1 MTGPNSDCALLAKH
15 YALSAKVSS
24 MTDALELPAVL
35 DLVAAH
41 GLLEAFT
48 ARRGQALTVE
58 AGAVQRLGAQCLQIL
73 LAARAA
79 WAADGLELRL
89 ENPSPEFSA
98 ALELMGVTPDGL
110 AHHALTQDKELTA

>member
-1 MTGPNSDCALLAKH
+1 
-15 YALSAKVSS
+15 
-24 MTDALELPAVL
+24 MTDVLELPAVL

-41 GLLEAFT
+41 GVLEAIT
-48 ARRGQALTVE
+48 ARRGQVLTVD

-79 WAADGLELRL
+79 WAADGVELRL

-98 ALELMGVTPDGL
+98 ALELMGVVPDEL
-110 AHHALTQDKELTA
+110 ANHVLMKDKELAA

>member
-1 MTGPNSDCALLAKH
+1 
-15 YALSAKVSS
+15 
-24 MTDALELPAVL
+24 MTDAFELPAVL

-48 ARRGQALTVE
+48 ARRGRALTVE

-89 ENPSPEFSA
+89 ESPSPEFSA
-98 ALELMGVTPDGL
+98 ALELMGVAPVEL
-110 AHHALTQDKELTA
+110 EHHALTKDKELAA

>member
-1 MTGPNSDCALLAKH
+1 
-15 YALSAKVSS
+15 

-41 GLLEAFT
+41 GLLEAFI
-48 ARRGQALTVE
+48 ARRGQALTVD

-73 LAARAA
+73 LAGRAA
-79 WAADGLELRL
+79 WEADGLALRV

-98 ALELMGVTPDGL
+98 TLELMGVTPDGL
-110 AHHALTQDKELTA
+110 AHHTLTHDKELAA

>member
-1 MTGPNSDCALLAKH
+1 
-15 YALSAKVSS
+15 
-24 MTDALELPAVL
+24 MTDAFELPAVL

-48 ARRGQALTVE
+48 VRRGRALTVE

-89 ENPSPEFSA
+89 ENSSPEFSA
-98 ALELMGVTPDGL
+98 ALELMGVAPAEL
-110 AHHALTQDKELTA
+110 EHHALTKDKELAA